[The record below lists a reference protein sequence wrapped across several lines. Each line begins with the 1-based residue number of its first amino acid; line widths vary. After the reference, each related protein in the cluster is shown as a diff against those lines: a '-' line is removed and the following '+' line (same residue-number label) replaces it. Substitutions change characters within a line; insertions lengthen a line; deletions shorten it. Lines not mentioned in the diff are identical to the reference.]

1 MINIKNFDSSKL
13 KIDQKSYKNI
23 LIYCMGYVTVKS
35 LSYVTINTAIPLYLT
50 INKISGYIE
59 ESNRNKYLMQVS
71 TDECKGTLKIN
82 QEDWKKNRN
91 VIRSIASNAENY
103 DEKNRKAKSN

>member
-13 KIDQKSYKNI
+13 KIDQKPYKNVF
-23 LIYCMGYVTVKS
+23 IYCMGYVTVKS
-35 LSYVTINTAIPLYLT
+35 LSYVTINTAIPLYFT

-59 ESNRNKYLMQVS
+59 ESNRNKYLVQVS

-82 QEDWKKNRN
+82 QEDWKKT
-91 VIRSIASNAENY
+91 EMLL
-103 DEKNRKAKSN
+103 DQ